1 MKKIMKFILG
11 FVAVAF
17 IIIVVL
23 WGSFVYVSDYKI
35 TNVDTSVSPDETYEL
50 VLQAVGEADFP
61 FGSASGRLV
70 LYEGKRR
77 ISKADFE
84 LFDDGGCIRS
94 GIWEVTWHEDY
105 VEVIISGDEQFDE
118 QIILYFDG
126 KKERKQLT
134 DKDEYTEAGNITFAE
149 YSGYWSYEGKTH
161 EQILAEGGI
170 ELSCTITKDNQFS
183 GTLFSQQEMVERFV
197 LIENISGKIEQS
209 KLYFDYADDEWG
221 NSGTLHIQFLSD
233 SIYVEILN
241 YKKADNGSDYGIN
254 GSFEL
259 IREKE
264 DIEDKENI
272 PEEISSDHVQDKLDE
287 ERIIEE
293 QSFQIE
299 LNDWGEVRFVSYEP
313 TPSERVH
320 EDVTFYLLKDDEIL
334 YQFPYISKRP
344 INGMGYFW
352 DVKFVM
358 FTDTNADGKEDVVIG
373 AEYMTGAGPQGAV
386 PHVAVRIYEDCG
398 DYFTYNEEL
407 SDKINNYLPWES
419 NVLAKDI
426 KRLIQLTNGNEPLTN
441 YESYSGKWTVSPGYV
456 AAYENPMPE
465 SENEL
470 TCSISNGNEFYG
482 NLFIE
487 QEMTERIA
495 SVEDIVG
502 TIQNDELFFDFT
514 DDGWGGAGTLHIT
527 FLPNQINV
535 EVLNHQIAEENAI
548 GYGVFG
554 NYEMTIRE

>member
-1 MKKIMKFILG
+1 MKRIMKIILG
-11 FVAVAF
+11 FVVF

-23 WGSFVYVSDYKI
+23 WGSFAYVSDYKI

-50 VLQAVGEADFP
+50 VLQDVGEADFP

-170 ELSCTITKDNQFS
+170 ELSCTITEDNQFS
-183 GTLFSQQEMVERFV
+183 GTLFSQQEMMERFA

-272 PEEISSDHVQDKLDE
+272 PEENSSDHVQDKLDE

-344 INGMGYFW
+344 TNGMGYFW

-386 PHVAVRIYEDCG
+386 PHVAVRIYEECG

-465 SENEL
+465 SGNEL

-502 TIQNDELFFDFT
+502 TIQNGELFFDFA
-514 DDGWGGAGTLHIT
+514 DDGWGGAGTLHIM

-535 EVLNHQIAEENAI
+535 EVLNHKIAEENVI
-548 GYGVFG
+548 GYGVSG